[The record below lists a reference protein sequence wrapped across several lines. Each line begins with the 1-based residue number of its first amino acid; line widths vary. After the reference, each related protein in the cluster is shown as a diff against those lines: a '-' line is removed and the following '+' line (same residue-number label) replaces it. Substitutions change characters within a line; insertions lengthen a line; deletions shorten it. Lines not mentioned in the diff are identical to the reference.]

1 LNITHEIAV
10 QRLRA
15 AGAGQVADQLAA
27 FRNVDGGLGGWDG
40 WVRGR
45 FSKRIIGIIWPEES
59 MTPHRKENHA

>member
-1 LNITHEIAV
+1 MAELNMTHEIAV

-15 AGAGQVADQLAA
+15 AGAGQVADLVAA

-45 FSKRIIGIIWPEES
+45 FNKRIVGIIWPEEGV
-59 MTPHRKENHA
+59 K